1 MNIGQAAAASGMSV
15 KMIRHY
21 EDIGLLPAAQRSE
34 SGYRQYGDVA
44 VETLRFIRQARDLGF
59 SLQAIGQLVSLWR
72 DCGRTSRE
80 VKTLALQH
88 MRDLDRKAKEL
99 LVMKATL
106 SRLVRRCRGDNQ
118 PECPIID
125 SLAS

>member
-21 EDIGLLPAAQRSE
+21 EDIGLLPAVQRSG
-34 SGYRQYGDVA
+34 SGYRQYGEVD

-59 SLQAIGQLVSLWR
+59 SLQAIDQLASLWR
-72 DCGRTSRE
+72 DSGRTSRE
-80 VKTLALQH
+80 VKAIALQH
-88 MRDLDRKAKEL
+88 IRELDRKAKEL

-106 SRLVRRCRGDNQ
+106 SRLVRRCRGDGR